1 MLTHGDNDDIFYA
14 KGKVN
19 IFNNFPIIYGE
30 KEWCRIVTMEWNT
43 EDKQTCVFLKG
54 SICENDSIEI
64 EDSLTM
70 LITNGQ
76 KTLLIDF
83 SQVDYV
89 DDSLIATL
97 LATYIKASKSDCKIS
112 LLGLA
117 GYVKEW
123 FELTRLNKVFD
134 IH

>member
-1 MLTHGDNDDIFYA
+1 MD
-14 KGKVN
+14 
-19 IFNNFPIIYGE
+19 
-30 KEWCRIVTMEWNT
+30 WNT
-43 EDKQTCVFLKG
+43 ENNQTCVFLKG

-64 EDSLTM
+64 EESLAM

-97 LATYIKASKSDCKIS
+97 LATHIKAAKNDCKIS